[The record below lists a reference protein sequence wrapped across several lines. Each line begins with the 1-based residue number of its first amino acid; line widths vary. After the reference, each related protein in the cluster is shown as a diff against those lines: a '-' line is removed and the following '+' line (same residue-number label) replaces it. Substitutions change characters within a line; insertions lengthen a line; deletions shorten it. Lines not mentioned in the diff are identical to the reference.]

1 MSQIIVKRIGLEEFL
16 DKLGSVSRHEQY
28 SQAAKH
34 PQVRPRQ
41 PQDLLLDHEFC
52 RLLKAL
58 EGLVSKSVSPSDVMI
73 FYYPLYTYLRSIK
86 EKCCDRGNN
95 RYRFFHGKTPIIGP

>member
-73 FYYPLYTYLRSIK
+73 FYFPLYTY
-86 EKCCDRGNN
+86 EK
-95 RYRFFHGKTPIIGP
+95 Y